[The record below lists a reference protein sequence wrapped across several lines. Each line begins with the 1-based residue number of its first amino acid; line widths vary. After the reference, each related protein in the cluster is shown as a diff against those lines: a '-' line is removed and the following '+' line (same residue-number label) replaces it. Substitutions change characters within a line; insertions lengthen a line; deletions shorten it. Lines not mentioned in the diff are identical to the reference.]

1 MLNKKGIKFNMINN
15 VQSLKDKAKNFAYKN
30 NIQVQVVLQN
40 FMFERFLERLSKS
53 KYKDKFILKGGF
65 LLSSIMGINVRS
77 TMDIDA
83 NITGIDFN
91 ETEIRNL
98 VNEISNIDLNDNV
111 KFKVDKEKTI
121 REDNEYGGYCYKIIG
136 QFYNI
141 IIPFFIDISTGDIVT
156 PRAIEYKYKTLLED
170 EYIELYTYNYETI
183 IAEKFQTILTRSV
196 ANSRMKDFYDIYYF
210 ITYKWNDINRK
221 SLKKAI
227 KTTFEHRG
235 TEKDLQN
242 IDKIINLIENDKI
255 MYARWESYKN
265 RFEYAKDIEFKEVI
279 QTIKNLKNS
288 I

>member
-98 VNEISNIDLNDNV
+98 VNEISNIDL
-111 KFKVDKEKTI
+111 KSEAK
-121 REDNEYGGYCYKIIG
+121 
-136 QFYNI
+136 
-141 IIPFFIDISTGDIVT
+141 
-156 PRAIEYKYKTLLED
+156 
-170 EYIELYTYNYETI
+170 
-183 IAEKFQTILTRSV
+183 RS
-196 ANSRMKDFYDIYYF
+196 
-210 ITYKWNDINRK
+210 
-221 SLKKAI
+221 
-227 KTTFEHRG
+227 
-235 TEKDLQN
+235 
-242 IDKIINLIENDKI
+242 
-255 MYARWESYKN
+255 
-265 RFEYAKDIEFKEVI
+265 
-279 QTIKNLKNS
+279 
-288 I
+288 